1 MKDKIKSLFYL
12 FFPLF
17 IGTII
22 GLGIQNQIDYTNLS
36 LPPLAPS
43 SYLFPIAWTILYLLI
58 GLSYWL
64 YKKGENNTKTNV
76 LYYLQLFANF
86 LWPILFFVL
95 KWYFFSIFWIL
106 LIIGLTIGLIYQ
118 YQKENKVSGYLLI
131 PYLLWLLFALY
142 LNIGIYLQN

>member
-64 YKKGENNTKTNV
+64 YKKGENNIKTNV